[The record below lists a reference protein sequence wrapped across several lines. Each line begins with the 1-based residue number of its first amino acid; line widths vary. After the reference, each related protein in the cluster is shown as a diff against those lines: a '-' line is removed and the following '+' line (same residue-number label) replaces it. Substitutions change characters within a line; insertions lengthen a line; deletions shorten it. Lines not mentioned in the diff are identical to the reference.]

1 MGYNFAGKDY
11 LTGFALPNLFFHVTT
26 AFAILRNA
34 GVGVGKPDFL
44 AHVGAPVQLPAA

>member
-1 MGYNFAGKDY
+1 MVSLDPVRG
-11 LTGFALPNLFFHVTT
+11 ALQEANVACGLDRRER
-26 AFAILRNA
+26 RNA